1 MAKNFNSSLPKV
13 ISRANKDISTIIEND
28 IAKESVLLKELVD
41 QVLKSNIEVKK
52 KNNQRI
58 LDTKRK
64 LKELDNQIDDLTVSI
79 DLVDRETVIQQLNE
93 MIDAKNKIFN
103 ARQEIRFFDNENLPS
118 RIDNYNTIHHTLT
131 SSIKGVGGFE
141 NDYRNKI
148 LQANK
153 TILDTQKE
161 TTDKITTILLDI
173 AEQKRSNITKSLL
186 ELDSIR
192 TRITDFETVY
202 NEQLKSSI
210 NYEYELTE
218 ESKSNFYNV
227 DSDEILNKQINQT
240 HKDNF
245 VDLKQKIV
253 TLKETYKAK
262 QNEIKQ
268 SYKDYE
274 TSVLDKFEQKNKATL
289 DKEKSQKIKIETEL
303 KEIRLDIMQAEKQRN
318 FSEVAKLLKKFE
330 KTEKL
335 LDTKSSKKLSKETD
349 TLTKTKKDK
358 TIQSLR
364 DLELKYVK
372 DNHNIEYEQQ
382 FEQIRYQEAKILHK
396 IQTDY
401 DGLNGDLEINR
412 KKVQSMKELLLLKSK
427 LQREIH
433 QIRLELRLTELEI
446 LQHNDYIELDI
457 HDKYKELLLT
467 LKETEVKR
475 TNVLQ
480 QNIDTHSIIR
490 LEQEYKLKK
499 AIEDIKLDQ
508 ESHDIDKLILTKR
521 NETVIE
527 QQQVI
532 ESLNSDIIYQESLI
546 AIAKKEHELQLIKVK
561 SLYENERSLAE
572 EQKERI
578 NLGIKVNDTFV
589 KTTLQNQ
596 LLFAEQQIKCADS
609 EFDIRVESINL
620 TFEQEVQYAN
630 KKIEYYR
637 QKYEYEKQKFVKELE
652 DKLEDLNYKLLLF
665 TESKDNKEIQDKIDE
680 LQAHYD
686 GLIQEI
692 EDVENKDEEIL
703 RYEKVINDAEA
714 RQLSAIEEAQLLRE
728 QTVTSFQ
735 SLYDA
740 TKIKFDQVEESEAS
754 EVTKGIMPLL
764 NSATA
769 KNSDQRLQQA
779 IKEADQLYHERI
791 GKPEATIKETKERVI
806 ELSNSDET
814 EKFITEQRTIKH
826 EKLKHHK
833 ETTDQLETLR
843 KENITPLYS
852 ELTVTEESNIDSE
865 AIKTSLFSGIRSL
878 SKKDIDD
885 SYVSSIQF
893 ENKRTQSIIQKDQT
907 YIKTKLKDVDNDHKK
922 SIQLIKQALN
932 PYRKYIKF
940 ASKGVNASKKELKK
954 DYNKKLKRLLSD
966 TQKVLKDKEYLK

>member
-1 MAKNFNSSLPKV
+1 MARNFNSSLPKV
-13 ISRANKDISTIIEND
+13 ISKANKDISTIIEND

-64 LKELDNQIDDLTVSI
+64 LKELDDQIDDLTVSI

-93 MIDAKNKIFN
+93 MIDAKNKIFD

-118 RIDNYNTIHHTLT
+118 RIDNYNSIHHALT
-131 SSIKGVGGFE
+131 SSIKGVGNFE
-141 NDYRNKI
+141 DDYRIKIIDSNKAI
-148 LQANK
+148 L
-153 TILDTQKE
+153 TGQKE
-161 TTDKITTILLDI
+161 TTDKITSILLEV
-173 AEQKRSNITKSLL
+173 AETKRKNISKSLL
-186 ELDSIR
+186 ELDAIR
-192 TRITDFETVY
+192 TNITDFETVY
-202 NEQLKSSI
+202 NQQLQTSI
-210 NYEYELTE
+210 SYEYELTE

-227 DSDEILNKQINQT
+227 DSDEILNKQINQS
-240 HKDNF
+240 HKDNIEALNKRGI
-245 VDLKQKIV
+245 DLKEIFKQKQI
-253 TLKETYKAK
+253 
-262 QNEIKQ
+262 EIKKIYFDHEE
-268 SYKDYE
+268 SILGKY
-274 TSVLDKFEQKNKATL
+274 EQKNKAVL
-289 DKEKSQKIKIETEL
+289 DKEKSTKEGIELEL
-303 KEIRLDIMQAEKQRN
+303 KTIRFDIMQAEKLQKYALV
-318 FSEVAKLLKKFE
+318 SSLMKKFE
-330 KTEKL
+330 KIEKQL
-335 LDTKSSKKLSKETD
+335 NTKSSKKLSKETD
-349 TLTKTKKDK
+349 DLTKSKKDK
-358 TIQSLR
+358 TIQSLW

-372 DNHNIEYEQQ
+372 DAHNLEYETQ
-382 FEQIRYQEAKILHK
+382 FEQIRFQEAKILHK
-396 IQTDY
+396 IKTDY
-401 DGLNGDLEINR
+401 DGLNGDLDINNKR
-412 KKVQSMKELLLLKSK
+412 VQSMKELLLLKSK

-433 QIRLELRLTELEI
+433 NIRLELRLTELDI

-457 HDKYKELLLT
+457 NDKYKDLLLA
-467 LKETEVKR
+467 LKVTEAKR
-475 TNVLQ
+475 TNILQ
-480 QNIDTHSIIR
+480 QNIDTHNIIR

-499 AIEDIKLDQ
+499 AIEDILLDQ
-508 ESHDIDKLILTKR
+508 ETHDIDKLILTKR

-527 QQQVI
+527 QQTQI
-532 ESLNSDIIYQESLI
+532 EALNSDIIYQESLI

-596 LLFAEQQIKCADS
+596 LLFADQQIKCAKS
-609 EFDIRVESINL
+609 EFEIRVESINL
-620 TFEQEVQYAN
+620 TYEQEVQYAN

-680 LQAHYD
+680 LQNHYD

-703 RYEKVINDAEA
+703 RYEKVITDAEN
-714 RQLSAIEEAQLLRE
+714 RQKLAIDEAQLLRE
-728 QTVTSFQ
+728 QTITSFQ

-740 TKIKFDQVEESEAS
+740 TKIKFDQVEESEAT
-754 EVTKGIMPLL
+754 VATKGIMPLL

-791 GKPEATIKETKERVI
+791 DKPEKRIEETSKIIV
-806 ELSNSDET
+806 ELTNSDET
-814 EKFITEQRTIKH
+814 EKFITEQRTVKH
-826 EKLKHHK
+826 EKLRHHK
-833 ETTDQLETLR
+833 EATDHLETLR
-843 KENITPLYS
+843 KDNITPLYTQLSVS
-852 ELTVTEESNIDSE
+852 EEQPVDMEQLSASMFGKTKSLT
-865 AIKTSLFSGIRSL
+865 
-878 SKKDIDD
+878 KKDIDD
-885 SYVSSIQF
+885 NFANLIQF
-893 ENKRTQSIIQKDQT
+893 EQKRTNTTILNDQT
-907 YIKTKLKDVDNDHKK
+907 YIKTKLKDVDNDHKQ
-922 SIQLIKQALN
+922 SILLIKQALV

-966 TQKVLKDKEYLK
+966 TRKVLKDKEYLK